1 MLRGEAMLRYF
12 KDRKVALSESYQRGF
27 LTAKN
32 QTEKKYS
39 EKVKRIKAEAL
50 KILEEK
56 TKQIKERDAYI
67 DRIEKTIN
75 DYMHIMEE
83 SSVLMR
89 EIEREKNIEMLEL
102 GHRAQSIQKYI
113 DSVVSVARRSEKF
126 SKVQNQIEQ
135 YNIKKLN

>member
-1 MLRGEAMLRYF
+1 MLKYF
-12 KDRKVALSESYQRGF
+12 KDRKTALSESYQRGF

-39 EKVKRIKAEAL
+39 EKIRRIKTEAL

-56 TKQIKERDAYI
+56 TRQIKERDAYI

-126 SKVQNQIEQ
+126 SKVQSQIEQ

>member
-1 MLRGEAMLRYF
+1 
-12 KDRKVALSESYQRGF
+12 